1 MNKFIL
7 IKVTN
12 NIKRFIDKCKKYEI
26 DLHNVTYID
35 ENKIIVKINKK
46 DLEFIKK
53 YNYYSEIETYSKL
66 GIDSIKEKI
75 FNQKYF
81 ILLFIFCLIGMYF
94 ISNFILKINVIH
106 SNKKIR
112 ELVREELN
120 EYGISKYSYKKDFKE
135 LNKIK
140 NKILE
145 DKKDKLEWISIT
157 NIGMTYVVR
166 IEERII
172 DEIKTKN
179 EYCNVYANKEALIT
193 NIYSTAGEIIVSVND
208 IIKPNDLLISGTI
221 LLNEETKGYTCANG
235 KIMGKV
241 WYTTNISLEREYY
254 KKEYTGKSRL
264 NFSINKKV
272 LRNNK
277 YTKFDK
283 KYFIKTKFF
292 TLYKELE
299 YKNKKYKYNN
309 KESLEQALYEVDNKF
324 KIKLGDNGKVLSKK
338 ILNKEITDKSINLS
352 VFVTTEENIAKQ
364 KVLSIPNL
372 DKIKK
377 D

>member
-309 KESLEQALYEVDNKF
+309 KESLEQALLEVDNKF

>member
-7 IKVTN
+7 IEVTN

-309 KESLEQALYEVDNKF
+309 KESLEQALLEVDNKF